1 MTEPEPEQDTEYE
14 GSHFTPDII
23 CPFCHQNVKK
33 HGLEFTDGHTRTT
46 VRDGLMSWMDTLKTK
61 A

>member
-33 HGLEFTDGHTRTT
+33 HAKDCIGKRFTYTAKDRSENSE
-46 VRDGLMSWMDTLKTK
+46 RL
-61 A
+61 